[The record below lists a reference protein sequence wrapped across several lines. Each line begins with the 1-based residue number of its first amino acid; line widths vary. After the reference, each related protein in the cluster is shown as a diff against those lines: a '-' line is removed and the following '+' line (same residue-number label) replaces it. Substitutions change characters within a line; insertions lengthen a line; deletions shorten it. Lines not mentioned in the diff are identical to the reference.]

1 MSSSALPVMM
11 NKPVNGLLRFVRRW
25 LVNHLL
31 RFFRQGLVNHLLAGL
46 LLLVMSNIALAKP
59 LDIAHRG
66 YADMQPESTLQAFE
80 YAIAVGADGLELDVR
95 QTRDGVLVVHHD
107 RAVAEL
113 NSRTVESL
121 SLDEILQNTQIP
133 MLEEVVSLAKSV
145 NKPLW
150 IEIKQSHLYPGIIQR
165 TLALLSRYQYQ
176 HQSVIQSF
184 NHADLAA
191 IKQSGS
197 NIELLALFSR
207 SFSVAQVPA
216 YVRYV
221 GLPAVAQYQQAA
233 LVQAIH
239 RAGKQ
244 VIFWRRDANSERRA
258 VIESFIA
265 LGADGFML
273 NKPLSEILK

>member
-1 MSSSALPVMM
+1 M
-11 NKPVNGLLRFVRRW
+11 NKRESRVTLFARRGLIT
-25 LVNHLL
+25 HLL
-31 RFFRQGLVNHLLAGL
+31 VGWL
-46 LLLVMSNIALAKP
+46 LLGLSQITVAKP

-107 RAVAEL
+107 RTVAVLGGRAI
-113 NSRTVESL
+113 ESL
-121 SLDEILQNTQIP
+121 NLEELLQNTSIP
-133 MLEEVVSLAKSV
+133 MLEEVVSLAKNA

-165 TLALLSRYQYQ
+165 TLALLSRYHYQ

-184 NHADLAA
+184 NHGDLAA
-191 IKQSGS
+191 ISQSGS
-197 NIELLALFSR
+197 NVELLALYSR

-244 VIFWRRDANSERRA
+244 VIFWRRDANSERKA
-258 VIESFIA
+258 VIESLIA
-265 LGADGFML
+265 MGADGFML
-273 NKPLSEILK
+273 NKPFSEILN